1 MIRPILAAA
10 ALSVAALPAFAG
22 MTEPFEMQV
31 NIDRAAL
38 ETSEGAQQVFATL
51 KQDVHERCT
60 VEAGD
65 WTFASRYAVSF
76 CETRTLQSAVKTI
89 GDANL
94 TAAYEASLTK

>member
-38 ETSEGAQQVFATL
+38 ETTEGAKQEFVKL
-51 KQDVHERCT
+51 KQDVHDRCIA
-60 VEAGD
+60 ESGD
-65 WTFASRYAVSF
+65 WMFDTRYAVSF
-76 CETRTLQSAVKTI
+76 CETRTLQSAVKAI
-89 GDANL
+89 NDPNL
-94 TAAYEASLTK
+94 TATYKASLTK